1 MWYNL
6 KHSGM
11 QSGTLQSGHHHTV
24 SFLSLF
30 PVERL
35 DFCEQILQTLIGC
48 AFLPVGGILS
58 AKRLPKS
65 LLLDA
70 ACETSFWASVTPFSA
85 NPSPTFCRKE
95 AKWQLFLWFSF
106 LVSWYSIYAFTTAMT
121 NMWKKGFFHHFVFS
135 SLGNR
140 KSFGHS
146 CQHQFCWGYSLEW
159 HLALIWFSL
168 HS

>member
-1 MWYNL
+1 MNTLFLQKHIKNLLKNNENLQEKNCAKHISCIYKQFRSVWYNL

-95 AKWQLFLWFSF
+95 AK
-106 LVSWYSIYAFTTAMT
+106 
-121 NMWKKGFFHHFVFS
+121 
-135 SLGNR
+135 
-140 KSFGHS
+140 
-146 CQHQFCWGYSLEW
+146 
-159 HLALIWFSL
+159 
-168 HS
+168 